1 MDKKKVFQKD
11 LDDIMSL
18 SFGRYAKYIIQE
30 RALPDIRD
38 GLKPVQRR
46 VLYGMYNLGLYY
58 NKSYRKS
65 AATVGEVIGKFH
77 PHGDLSIYE
86 ALVRMTQS
94 WKNNIPLIDMQG
106 NNGSIDG
113 DNAAAMR
120 YTEARL
126 SHYGNLMLEN
136 INKETVNFV
145 NNFDDS
151 EVEPTILP
159 SLLPNLLVNGST
171 GIAAGYAT
179 NIPPFNLK
187 ELIDVIIHRIDSPN
201 CKLES
206 ILKLMPGPDFPTGG
220 IILDDDGIKNAY
232 LTGKGKIVIRAKIVN
247 ENDQLVVT
255 DIPFETNKASI
266 IRSIEEILEA
276 NKLPQL
282 EEVRDESDRFGIR
295 VVLQTNTKDEKVL
308 ATIKNYLYKYTQLQ
322 INYSFNNVVIDKKKP
337 IQMSIFNYLDSY
349 LNHAYTIL
357 RNAISFDLNKD
368 QKRLEVINGL
378 IKATSIIDQ
387 IILIIK
393 KSKDKQDAINNLIN
407 KYQFSAIQAEAIVSL
422 RLYRLTNTDILALK
436 EEKKSLDTN
445 IKQYQLLLKD
455 QNALN
460 DHLKEI
466 LRSYKKLFNTKRR
479 STIGGNIEKLVI
491 NEASIIEK
499 KKLYLVS
506 SVDGLIK
513 TIAYDQ
519 NKQLNP
525 TSLKIKQD
533 DYLSDLIKV
542 SSLNKVAFITN
553 YGNVVVINA
562 HKIKQA
568 KPREIGMDINELTT
582 IKDNEKIVKLV
593 ELSDPNDRIVLVSKY
608 GMIKQI
614 SVNDLVNIKSTK
626 PTTCMSLKDDDELV
640 CANLIS
646 DPNAEL
652 IIITKNA
659 YALRFFINEVNLTG
673 LKSMGVRAI
682 KLKTNDEVIGFD
694 QIKNSIDQL
703 VLVKN
708 KQIKKLKASLIENQ
722 SRATQGKNLG
732 LGKDKK
738 PLVNSYLLNTKEA
751 ALYGFNRD
759 NELVNLELNQ
769 IMVGNLSSEYHDWKD
784 EFKCF
789 FLNKLN
795 YE

>member
-295 VVLQTNTKDEKVL
+295 IVLQTNTKDEKVL

-322 INYSFNNVVIDKKKP
+322 INYSFNNVVIDQKKP
-337 IQMSIFNYLDSY
+337 IQISIFNYLDSY

-357 RNAISFDLNKD
+357 RNAISFDLKKD

-436 EEKKSLDTN
+436 EEKKSLNTN

-455 QNALN
+455 QSALN

-499 KKLYLVS
+499 KELYLVS

-593 ELSDPNDRIVLVSKY
+593 ELSDQNDRIVLVSKY

-682 KLKTNDEVIGFD
+682 KLKTNDQVIGFD

-708 KQIKKLKASLIENQ
+708 EQIKKLKVSLIENQ

-738 PLVNSYLLNTKEA
+738 PLVNGYLLNTKKA

-784 EFKCF
+784 EFKGF

>member
-1 MDKKKVFQKD
+1 MDKKKIFQKD

-77 PHGDLSIYE
+77 PHGDSSIYE

-295 VVLQTNTKDEKVL
+295 IVLQTNTKDEKVL

-322 INYSFNNVVIDKKKP
+322 INYSFNNVVIDQKKP

-357 RNAISFDLNKD
+357 RNAISFDLKKD

-499 KKLYLVS
+499 KELYLVS

-513 TIAYDQ
+513 TIAYDE

-593 ELSDPNDRIVLVSKY
+593 ELSDQNDRIVLVSKY

-640 CANLIS
+640 CANLVS

-682 KLKTNDEVIGFD
+682 KLKTNDQVIGFD

-738 PLVNSYLLNTKEA
+738 PLVNGYLLNTKEA

-769 IMVGNLSSEYHDWKD
+769 IMMGNLSSEYHDWKD

>member
-77 PHGDLSIYE
+77 PHGDSSIYE

-357 RNAISFDLNKD
+357 RNAISFDLKKD

-499 KKLYLVS
+499 KELYLVS

-513 TIAYDQ
+513 R
-519 NKQLNP
+519 L
-525 TSLKIKQD
+525 L
-533 DYLSDLIKV
+533 
-542 SSLNKVAFITN
+542 
-553 YGNVVVINA
+553 
-562 HKIKQA
+562 
-568 KPREIGMDINELTT
+568 
-582 IKDNEKIVKLV
+582 
-593 ELSDPNDRIVLVSKY
+593 
-608 GMIKQI
+608 MIKI
-614 SVNDLVNIKSTK
+614 SN
-626 PTTCMSLKDDDELV
+626 
-640 CANLIS
+640 
-646 DPNAEL
+646 
-652 IIITKNA
+652 
-659 YALRFFINEVNLTG
+659 
-673 LKSMGVRAI
+673 
-682 KLKTNDEVIGFD
+682 
-694 QIKNSIDQL
+694 
-703 VLVKN
+703 
-708 KQIKKLKASLIENQ
+708 
-722 SRATQGKNLG
+722 
-732 LGKDKK
+732 
-738 PLVNSYLLNTKEA
+738 
-751 ALYGFNRD
+751 
-759 NELVNLELNQ
+759 
-769 IMVGNLSSEYHDWKD
+769 
-784 EFKCF
+784 
-789 FLNKLN
+789 
-795 YE
+795 

>member
-77 PHGDLSIYE
+77 PHGDWSIYE

-232 LTGKGKIVIRAKIVN
+232 LTGKGKIVIRAKIIN

-295 VVLQTNTKDEKVL
+295 IVLQTNTKDEKVL

-322 INYSFNNVVIDKKKP
+322 INYSFNNVVIDQKKP

-357 RNAISFDLNKD
+357 RNAISFDLKKD

-455 QNALN
+455 QNTLN

-491 NEASIIEK
+491 NETSIIEK
-499 KKLYLVS
+499 KELYLVS

-593 ELSDPNDRIVLVSKY
+593 ELSDQNDRIVLVSKY

-614 SVNDLVNIKSTK
+614 SVNNLVNIKSTK

-640 CANLIS
+640 CANLVS

-682 KLKTNDEVIGFD
+682 KLKTNDQVIGFD

-738 PLVNSYLLNTKEA
+738 PLVNGYLLNTKEA

-784 EFKCF
+784 EFKGF

>member
-1 MDKKKVFQKD
+1 MDKKKIFQKD

-77 PHGDLSIYE
+77 PHGDSSIYE
-86 ALVRMTQS
+86 ALVRMTQT

-337 IQMSIFNYLDSY
+337 IQISIFNYLDSY

-357 RNAISFDLNKD
+357 RNAISFDLKKD

-593 ELSDPNDRIVLVSKY
+593 ELSDQNDRIVLVSKY

-738 PLVNSYLLNTKEA
+738 PLVNGYLLNTKKA

-769 IMVGNLSSEYHDWKD
+769 IMVGNLSSEYH
-784 EFKCF
+784 
-789 FLNKLN
+789 N
-795 YE
+795 

>member
-1 MDKKKVFQKD
+1 MDKKKIFQKD

-77 PHGDLSIYE
+77 PHGDSSIYE
-86 ALVRMTQS
+86 ALVRMTQT

-295 VVLQTNTKDEKVL
+295 IVLQTHTKDEKVL

-322 INYSFNNVVIDKKKP
+322 INYSFNNVVIDQKKP

-357 RNAISFDLNKD
+357 RNAISFDLKKD

-499 KKLYLVS
+499 KELYLVS

-513 TIAYDQ
+513 TIAYDE

-593 ELSDPNDRIVLVSKY
+593 ELSDQNDRIVLVSKY

-640 CANLIS
+640 CANLVS

-659 YALRFFINEVNLTG
+659 YALRFIINEVNLTG

-682 KLKTNDEVIGFD
+682 KLKTNDQVIGFD

-738 PLVNSYLLNTKEA
+738 PLVNGYLLNTKEA

-769 IMVGNLSSEYHDWKD
+769 IMVGNLSSEYHD
-784 EFKCF
+784 
-789 FLNKLN
+789 
-795 YE
+795 

>member
-1 MDKKKVFQKD
+1 MDKKKIFQKD

-77 PHGDLSIYE
+77 PHGDSSIYE

-295 VVLQTNTKDEKVL
+295 IVLQTNTKDEKVL

-322 INYSFNNVVIDKKKP
+322 INYSFNNVVIDQKKP

-357 RNAISFDLNKD
+357 RNAISFDLKKD

-499 KKLYLVS
+499 KELYLVS

-513 TIAYDQ
+513 TIAYDE

-593 ELSDPNDRIVLVSKY
+593 ELSDQNDRIVLVSKY

-640 CANLIS
+640 CANLVS

-682 KLKTNDEVIGFD
+682 KLKTNDQVIGFD

-738 PLVNSYLLNTKEA
+738 PLVNGYLLNTKEA

-769 IMVGNLSSEYHDWKD
+769 IMMGNLSSEYHD
-784 EFKCF
+784 
-789 FLNKLN
+789 
-795 YE
+795 

>member
-1 MDKKKVFQKD
+1 MDKKKIFQKD

-77 PHGDLSIYE
+77 PHGDSSIYE
-86 ALVRMTQS
+86 ALVRMTQT

-337 IQMSIFNYLDSY
+337 IQISIFNYLDSY

-357 RNAISFDLNKD
+357 RNAISFDLKKD

-499 KKLYLVS
+499 KELYLVS

-542 SSLNKVAFITN
+542 SSLNKAAFITN

-593 ELSDPNDRIVLVSKY
+593 ELSDQNDRIVLVSKY

-738 PLVNSYLLNTKEA
+738 PLVNGYLLNTKKA

-769 IMVGNLSSEYHDWKD
+769 IMVGNLSSEYH
-784 EFKCF
+784 
-789 FLNKLN
+789 N
-795 YE
+795 

>member
-77 PHGDLSIYE
+77 PHGDSSIYE

-295 VVLQTNTKDEKVL
+295 IVLQTNTKDEKVL

-322 INYSFNNVVIDKKKP
+322 INYSFNNVVIDQKKP

-357 RNAISFDLNKD
+357 RNAISFDLKKD

-499 KKLYLVS
+499 KELYLVS

-513 TIAYDQ
+513 TIAYDE

-593 ELSDPNDRIVLVSKY
+593 ELSDQNDRIVLVSKY

-640 CANLIS
+640 CANLVS

-738 PLVNSYLLNTKEA
+738 PLVNGYLLNTKKA

-769 IMVGNLSSEYHDWKD
+769 IMVGNLSSEYHNWKD
-784 EFKCF
+784 EFKGF

>member
-77 PHGDLSIYE
+77 PHGDSSIYE

-322 INYSFNNVVIDKKKP
+322 INYSFNNVVIDQKKP

-357 RNAISFDLNKD
+357 RNAISFDLKKD

-499 KKLYLVS
+499 KELYLVS

-593 ELSDPNDRIVLVSKY
+593 ELSDQNDRIVLVSKY

-682 KLKTNDEVIGFD
+682 KLKTNDQVIGFD

-708 KQIKKLKASLIENQ
+708 KQIKKLKVSLIENQ
-722 SRATQGKNLG
+722 SRANQGKSLG

-738 PLVNSYLLNTKEA
+738 PLVNGYLLNTKKA

-769 IMVGNLSSEYHDWKD
+769 IMVGNLSSEYH
-784 EFKCF
+784 
-789 FLNKLN
+789 N
-795 YE
+795 

>member
-77 PHGDLSIYE
+77 PHGDSSIYE

-337 IQMSIFNYLDSY
+337 IQISIFNYLDSY

-357 RNAISFDLNKD
+357 RNAISFDLKKD

-499 KKLYLVS
+499 KELYLVS

-593 ELSDPNDRIVLVSKY
+593 ELSDQNDRIVLVSKY

-738 PLVNSYLLNTKEA
+738 PLVNGYLLNTKKA

-769 IMVGNLSSEYHDWKD
+769 IMVGNLSSEYH
-784 EFKCF
+784 
-789 FLNKLN
+789 N
-795 YE
+795 

>member
-1 MDKKKVFQKD
+1 MDKKKIFQKD

-77 PHGDLSIYE
+77 PHGDSSIYE
-86 ALVRMTQS
+86 ALVRMTQT

-357 RNAISFDLNKD
+357 RNAISFDLKKD

-499 KKLYLVS
+499 KELYLVS

-593 ELSDPNDRIVLVSKY
+593 ELSDQNDRIVLVSKY

-682 KLKTNDEVIGFD
+682 KLKTNDQVIGFD

-738 PLVNSYLLNTKEA
+738 PLVNGYLLNTKEA

-769 IMVGNLSSEYHDWKD
+769 IMVGNLSSEYHD
-784 EFKCF
+784 
-789 FLNKLN
+789 
-795 YE
+795 

>member
-1 MDKKKVFQKD
+1 MDKKKIFQKD

-77 PHGDLSIYE
+77 PHGDSSIYE
-86 ALVRMTQS
+86 ALVRMTQT

-337 IQMSIFNYLDSY
+337 IQISIFNYLDSY

-357 RNAISFDLNKD
+357 RNAISFDLKKD

-499 KKLYLVS
+499 KELYLVS

-542 SSLNKVAFITN
+542 SSLNKAAFITN

-593 ELSDPNDRIVLVSKY
+593 ELSDQNDRIVLVSKY

-738 PLVNSYLLNTKEA
+738 PLVNGYLLNTKKA

-769 IMVGNLSSEYHDWKD
+769 IMVGNLSSEYHNWKD
-784 EFKCF
+784 EFKGF

>member
-1 MDKKKVFQKD
+1 
-11 LDDIMSL
+11 
-18 SFGRYAKYIIQE
+18 
-30 RALPDIRD
+30 
-38 GLKPVQRR
+38 
-46 VLYGMYNLGLYY
+46 
-58 NKSYRKS
+58 
-65 AATVGEVIGKFH
+65 
-77 PHGDLSIYE
+77 
-86 ALVRMTQS
+86 
-94 WKNNIPLIDMQG
+94 MQG

-232 LTGKGKIVIRAKIVN
+232 LTGKGKIVIRAKIIN

-295 VVLQTNTKDEKVL
+295 IVLQTNTKDEKVL

-322 INYSFNNVVIDKKKP
+322 INYSFNNVVIDQKKP

-357 RNAISFDLNKD
+357 RNAISFDLKKD

-455 QNALN
+455 QNTLN

-491 NEASIIEK
+491 NETSIIEK
-499 KKLYLVS
+499 KELYLVS

-593 ELSDPNDRIVLVSKY
+593 ELSDQNDRIVLVSKY

-614 SVNDLVNIKSTK
+614 SVNNLVNIKSTK

-640 CANLIS
+640 CANLVS

-682 KLKTNDEVIGFD
+682 KLKTNDQVIGFD

-738 PLVNSYLLNTKEA
+738 PLVNGYLLNTKEA

-769 IMVGNLSSEYHDWKD
+769 IMVGNLSSEYHD
-784 EFKCF
+784 
-789 FLNKLN
+789 
-795 YE
+795 